1 MRYLN
6 SDASLENPITLIGRR
21 LQVHFIYTS
30 YPLFDFLEISFFF
43 FVRTSIIPFI
53 ITLSY
58 RNLIFSILEF
68 HVKMIFL
75 FLSAITS
82 LVLIN

>member
-43 FVRTSIIPFI
+43 FFRTSIIPFI

-68 HVKMIFL
+68 HVKTIFL

>member
-43 FVRTSIIPFI
+43 FLLEPQLFHLSLRSLIEISFSPFSSS
-53 ITLSY
+53 T
-58 RNLIFSILEF
+58 
-68 HVKMIFL
+68 
-75 FLSAITS
+75 
-82 LVLIN
+82 

>member
-43 FVRTSIIPFI
+43 FC
-53 ITLSY
+53 
-58 RNLIFSILEF
+58 
-68 HVKMIFL
+68 
-75 FLSAITS
+75 
-82 LVLIN
+82 

>member
-6 SDASLENPITLIGRR
+6 SDASLENPITLIGKR

-43 FVRTSIIPFI
+43 LLEPQLFHLSLRSLIEISFSPFSSS
-53 ITLSY
+53 T
-58 RNLIFSILEF
+58 
-68 HVKMIFL
+68 
-75 FLSAITS
+75 
-82 LVLIN
+82 

>member
-43 FVRTSIIPFI
+43 VRTSIIPFI

-68 HVKMIFL
+68 HVKTIFL